1 MQIIFKKERYILP
14 EKAKFYYKL
23 DYLLRTIM
31 AILTV
36 LGIVSFRFFVLGKQL
51 EYLLFSIIIG
61 IIFIVGGIC
70 IWKIVPLKYENY
82 SYSFDKE
89 GITLVRGVFFK
100 VKEFLPYNTIQ
111 DVTLE
116 KGPILSKLNLANI
129 KIKGINSVLT
139 IDTIDEELAEEIKEN
154 ILKEINERLIKKN
167 A

>member
-23 DYLLRTIM
+23 DYFLRTIM

-51 EYLLFSIIIG
+51 EYLIFSIIIG

-154 ILKEINERLIKKN
+154 ILKERSLYNVEY
-167 A
+167 

>member
-51 EYLLFSIIIG
+51 EYLIFSIIIG

-70 IWKIVPLKYENY
+70 IWKIIPLKYENY

-154 ILKEINERLIKKN
+154 ILKERSLYNVEY
-167 A
+167 

>member
-61 IIFIVGGIC
+61 LIFIVGGIC

-129 KIKGINSVLT
+129 KIKGINSVLI

-154 ILKEINERLIKKN
+154 ILKERSLYNVEY
-167 A
+167 

>member
-36 LGIVSFRFFVLGKQL
+36 LGIVSFRFFVLEKQL
-51 EYLLFSIIIG
+51 EYLLFFIIIG
-61 IIFIVGGIC
+61 LIFIVGGIC

-154 ILKEINERLIKKN
+154 ILKERSLYNVEY
-167 A
+167 

>member
-51 EYLLFSIIIG
+51 EYLLFFIIIG
-61 IIFIVGGIC
+61 LIFIVGGIC

-100 VKEFLPYNTIQ
+100 VKEFLSYNTIQ

-154 ILKEINERLIKKN
+154 ILKERSLYNVEY
-167 A
+167 

>member
-1 MQIIFKKERYILP
+1 MKIIFKKERYILP

-51 EYLLFSIIIG
+51 EYLIFSIIIG

-154 ILKEINERLIKKN
+154 ILKERSLYNVEY
-167 A
+167 

>member
-1 MQIIFKKERYILP
+1 MKIIFKKERYILP

-61 IIFIVGGIC
+61 LIFIVGGIC

-154 ILKEINERLIKKN
+154 ILKERSLYNVEY
-167 A
+167 

>member
-1 MQIIFKKERYILP
+1 MPIIFKKERYILP
-14 EKAKFYYKL
+14 EKAKLYYKI
-23 DYLLRTIM
+23 DYLLGTII
-31 AILTV
+31 AALIV
-36 LGIVSFRFFVLGKQL
+36 LSIAVFRVFVLEKQL
-51 EYLLFSIIIG
+51 EYLLFSSIVG
-61 IIFIVGGIC
+61 IIFIIGGVC
-70 IWKIVPLKYENY
+70 IWKIIPLKYENY

-154 ILKEINERLIKKN
+154 ILKERSLYNVEY
-167 A
+167 

>member
-51 EYLLFSIIIG
+51 EYLLFSIIISL
-61 IIFIVGGIC
+61 IFIVGGIC

-154 ILKEINERLIKKN
+154 ILKERSLYNVEY
-167 A
+167 

>member
-36 LGIVSFRFFVLGKQL
+36 LGIVSFRFFVLEKQL

-61 IIFIVGGIC
+61 LIFIVGGIC

-154 ILKEINERLIKKN
+154 ILKERSLYNVEY
-167 A
+167 

>member
-36 LGIVSFRFFVLGKQL
+36 LGIVSFRFFVLEKQL

-61 IIFIVGGIC
+61 LIFIVGGIC

-129 KIKGINSVLT
+129 KIKGIDSVLT

-154 ILKEINERLIKKN
+154 ILKERSLYNVEY
-167 A
+167 

>member
-1 MQIIFKKERYILP
+1 MPIIFKKERYILP
-14 EKAKFYYKL
+14 EKAKFYYKI
-23 DYLLRTIM
+23 DYLLGIM
-31 AILTV
+31 VATSIV
-36 LGIVSFRFFVLGKQL
+36 LGISSFRFFVLGKQL

-61 IIFIVGGIC
+61 LIFIVGGIC

-89 GITLVRGVFFK
+89 GVSLVRGVFFK

-154 ILKEINERLIKKN
+154 ILKERSLYNVEY
-167 A
+167 

>member
-51 EYLLFSIIIG
+51 EYLLFSIISG
-61 IIFIVGGIC
+61 LIFIVGGIC

-139 IDTIDEELAEEIKEN
+139 IDTIDEELAEEIKQN
-154 ILKEINERLIKKN
+154 ILKERSLYNVEY
-167 A
+167 

>member
-61 IIFIVGGIC
+61 LIFIVGGIC

-139 IDTIDEELAEEIKEN
+139 IDTIDEELSEEIKEN
-154 ILKEINERLIKKN
+154 ILKERSLYNVEY
-167 A
+167 

>member
-36 LGIVSFRFFVLGKQL
+36 LGIVSFRFFVLEKQL

-154 ILKEINERLIKKN
+154 ILKERSLYNVEY
-167 A
+167 

>member
-51 EYLLFSIIIG
+51 EYLLFFIIIG
-61 IIFIVGGIC
+61 LIFIVGGIC

-139 IDTIDEELAEEIKEN
+139 IDTIDGELAEEIKEN
-154 ILKEINERLIKKN
+154 I
-167 A
+167 

>member
-36 LGIVSFRFFVLGKQL
+36 LGIVSFRLFVLEKQL

-61 IIFIVGGIC
+61 LIFIVGGIC

-139 IDTIDEELAEEIKEN
+139 IDTIDEELSEEIKEN
-154 ILKEINERLIKKN
+154 ILKERSLYNVEY
-167 A
+167 

>member
-139 IDTIDEELAEEIKEN
+139 IDTIDEELAEKIKEN
-154 ILKEINERLIKKN
+154 ILKERSLYNVEY
-167 A
+167 

>member
-61 IIFIVGGIC
+61 LIFIVGGIC

-139 IDTIDEELAEEIKEN
+139 IDAIEEELAEEIKEN
-154 ILKEINERLIKKN
+154 ILKERSLYNVEY
-167 A
+167 

>member
-1 MQIIFKKERYILP
+1 MKIIFKKERYILP

-51 EYLLFSIIIG
+51 EYLIFSIIIG

-89 GITLVRGVFFK
+89 GVSLVRGVFFK

-154 ILKEINERLIKKN
+154 ILKERSLYNVEY
-167 A
+167 

>member
-23 DYLLRTIM
+23 DYFLRTIM

-51 EYLLFSIIIG
+51 EYLIFSIIIG

-116 KGPILSKLNLANI
+116 KGSILSKLNLANI

-154 ILKEINERLIKKN
+154 ILKERSLYNVEY
-167 A
+167 

>member
-51 EYLLFSIIIG
+51 EYLIFSIIIG
-61 IIFIVGGIC
+61 IIFIIGGVC
-70 IWKIVPLKYENY
+70 IRKIIPLKYENY

-89 GITLVRGVFFK
+89 GVSLVRGVFFK

-129 KIKGINSVLT
+129 KIKGINSVLI

-154 ILKEINERLIKKN
+154 ILKERSLYNVEY
-167 A
+167 

>member
-51 EYLLFSIIIG
+51 EYLIFSIIIG
-61 IIFIVGGIC
+61 IIFIIGGVC
-70 IWKIVPLKYENY
+70 IRKIIPLKYENY

-154 ILKEINERLIKKN
+154 ILKERSLYNVEY
-167 A
+167 

>member
-23 DYLLRTIM
+23 DYLLRIIM

-51 EYLLFSIIIG
+51 EYLIFSIIIG

-139 IDTIDEELAEEIKEN
+139 IDTIDEELAEKIKEN
-154 ILKEINERLIKKN
+154 ILKERSLYNVEY
-167 A
+167 

>member
-31 AILTV
+31 AILIV

-51 EYLLFSIIIG
+51 EYLIFSIIIG

-154 ILKEINERLIKKN
+154 ILKERSLYNVEY
-167 A
+167 

>member
-51 EYLLFSIIIG
+51 EYLLFSIILG

-89 GITLVRGVFFK
+89 GVSLVRGVFFK

-154 ILKEINERLIKKN
+154 ILKERSLYNVEY
-167 A
+167 

>member
-51 EYLLFSIIIG
+51 EYLLFSIIICL
-61 IIFIVGGIC
+61 IFIVGGIC

-154 ILKEINERLIKKN
+154 ILKERSLYNVEY
-167 A
+167 

>member
-61 IIFIVGGIC
+61 LIFIVGGIC

-139 IDTIDEELAEEIKEN
+139 IDAIDEELAEEIKEN
-154 ILKEINERLIKKN
+154 ILKERSLYNVEY
-167 A
+167 

>member
-1 MQIIFKKERYILP
+1 MPIIFKKERYILP

-139 IDTIDEELAEEIKEN
+139 IDTIDGELAEEIKEN
-154 ILKEINERLIKKN
+154 ILKERSLYNVEY
-167 A
+167 

>member
-23 DYLLRTIM
+23 DYLLKTIM

-51 EYLLFSIIIG
+51 EYLIFSIIIG

-154 ILKEINERLIKKN
+154 ILKERSLYNVEY
-167 A
+167 

>member
-51 EYLLFSIIIG
+51 EYLLFFIIIG
-61 IIFIVGGIC
+61 LIFIVGGIC

-154 ILKEINERLIKKN
+154 I
-167 A
+167 

>member
-61 IIFIVGGIC
+61 LIFIVGGIC
-70 IWKIVPLKYENY
+70 IWKIVPLKY

-154 ILKEINERLIKKN
+154 ILKERSLYNVEY
-167 A
+167 

>member
-61 IIFIVGGIC
+61 LIFIVGGIC

-129 KIKGINSVLT
+129 KINGINSVLT

-154 ILKEINERLIKKN
+154 ILKERSLYNVEY
-167 A
+167 

>member
-51 EYLLFSIIIG
+51 EYLIFSIIIG
-61 IIFIVGGIC
+61 IIFIIGGVC
-70 IWKIVPLKYENY
+70 IWKIIPLKYENY

-154 ILKEINERLIKKN
+154 ILKERSLYNVEY
-167 A
+167 

>member
-61 IIFIVGGIC
+61 LIFIVGGIC

-154 ILKEINERLIKKN
+154 ILKESSLYNVEY
-167 A
+167 

>member
-51 EYLLFSIIIG
+51 EYLIFSIIIG
-61 IIFIVGGIC
+61 IILIVGGIC
-70 IWKIVPLKYENY
+70 IWKIVPLKYEHY

-154 ILKEINERLIKKN
+154 ILKERSLYNVEY
-167 A
+167 

>member
-61 IIFIVGGIC
+61 LIFIVGGIC
-70 IWKIVPLKYENY
+70 IWKIVSLKYENY

-154 ILKEINERLIKKN
+154 ILKERSLYNVEY
-167 A
+167 

>member
-61 IIFIVGGIC
+61 LIFIVGGIC

-100 VKEFLPYNTIQ
+100 VREFLPYNTIQ

-154 ILKEINERLIKKN
+154 ILKERSLYNVEY
-167 A
+167 